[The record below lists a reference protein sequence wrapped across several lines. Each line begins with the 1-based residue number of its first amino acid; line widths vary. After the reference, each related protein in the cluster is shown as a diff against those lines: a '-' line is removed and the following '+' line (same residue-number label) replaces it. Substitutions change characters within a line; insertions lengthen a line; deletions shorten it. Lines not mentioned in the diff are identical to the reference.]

1 VNVPLLWIVV
11 GPNGAGKTTYYET
24 RIRPRLDVEWVNA
37 DQIASMRWPRAAAT
51 HSRQAA
57 MLAQE
62 RRDELTSLGRS
73 FATET
78 VCSHPARLE
87 IVFEAKRRG
96 YEVWVTFVSVEKA
109 ELAVARVSERVLRGG
124 HDIPT
129 EKIRARYKRVV
140 PLARQAV
147 LSADRGF
154 VVDNSTLEAPLRDV
168 LTFERGTLTFVASD
182 VPKWASRAFNAAL
195 KHRLRR

>member
-1 VNVPLLWIVV
+1 MSVPLLWAVV

-24 RIRPRLDVEWVNA
+24 RIRPRLDIEWVNA
-37 DQIASMRWPRAAAT
+37 DLIASMRRPRAAADR
-51 HSRQAA
+51 SREAA
-57 MLAQE
+57 MLAQG
-62 RRDELTSLGRS
+62 RRDQLMALGRS

-87 IVFEAKRRG
+87 IISEAKRRG
-96 YEVWVTFVSVEKA
+96 YEVWVTYVSVEKA

-129 EKIRARYKRVV
+129 KKIRARYKRSV
-140 PLARQAV
+140 PLARQAI

-154 VVDNSTLEAPLRDV
+154 VVDNSTIRAPLRDV
-168 LTFERGTLTFVASD
+168 LTFERGTLTFVAAD
-182 VPKWASRAFNAAL
+182 VPRWAARVFAASL
-195 KHRLRR
+195 KQRR